1 MNYDW
6 NWEQRWRREQRRME
20 RPSSPDEFHVR
31 TFTNNLAEVR
41 CLVEGRSS
49 GVHCDDK
56 TFKTHPD
63 ALAYAKMEANWHG
76 AKLIDH
82 VGKPA

>member
-1 MNYDW
+1 MHYLDQW
-6 NWEQRWRREQRRME
+6 IREQRRLE
-20 RPSSPDEFHVR
+20 RPGSPNEFHIR
-31 TFTNNLAEVR
+31 NFTNNLNEGR
-41 CLVEGRSS
+41 YLVEGRSA
-49 GVHCDDK
+49 GVHCGDK

-82 VGKPA
+82 VGRQA